1 MTTRLT
7 FSSLLMMLLLFF
19 QKASAQ
25 QFTVMSYNI
34 RYDNPSDGINNWH
47 ERKHEMA
54 DWLKKQDCL
63 LFGLQEGLSH
73 QVTFIDSALTKYA
86 YVGVGRN
93 DGKLS
98 GEMCPI
104 FYRKE
109 YLNLEETGTF
119 WLSTSGDT
127 GSIGWDAALPRICT
141 YALFKQIKTGNYF
154 YVFNCHLD
162 HQGEQARIQSVAR
175 IHKTIDSLNLLQYP
189 VILMGDLNTLPDSEP
204 VNYLNKHYSDSRKAA
219 AFSFEDNEGTF
230 NGFNTSALPE
240 KRIDYIFLKGIYA
253 KQYLAITNKRKN
265 GLWMS
270 DHLPITVAIQ
280 F

>member
-1 MTTRLT
+1 MSTRLT
-7 FSSLLMMLLLFF
+7 LSILLIMLLLFF
-19 QKASAQ
+19 EKASAQ

-47 ERKHEMA
+47 ERKQEMA
-54 DWLKKQDCL
+54 DWLKKQDYL

-73 QVTFIDSALTKYA
+73 QVNFIDSALTKYA

-104 FYRKE
+104 FYRTE
-109 YLNLEETGTF
+109 YLNLEKTGTF
-119 WLSTSGDT
+119 WLSPSGDT
-127 GSIGWDAALPRICT
+127 ASVGWDAALPRICT
-141 YALFKQIKTGNYF
+141 YALFKQINTGNYF

-162 HQGEQARIQSVAR
+162 HQGEQARIQSVAL
-175 IHKTIDSLNLLQYP
+175 IHKMIDSMNLLQYP
-189 VILMGDLNTLPDSEP
+189 VILMGDLNSVPNTEP
-204 VNYLNKHYSDSRKAA
+204 IYFLKTHYSDSRTSA
-219 AFSFEDNEGTF
+219 AFSFEENEGTF
-230 NGFNTSALPE
+230 NNFNTTALPE

-270 DHLPITVAIQ
+270 DHLPVTVNIQ